1 MTLKPNTLILE
12 ASDKLNATGNDYATK
27 PLNLGDYGTSYEIT
41 KHGSD
46 RKLYLTPIEA
56 SLIDM
61 TLYGATGNTI
71 ATSTLF
77 EKAVKDITPEE
88 LATLITICF

>member
-1 MTLKPNTLILE
+1 MTLEPNTPILE
-12 ASDKLNATGNDYATK
+12 IPDKLNATGNNYETK

-46 RKLYLTPIEA
+46 RKLLLTPIEDN
-56 SLIDM
+56 LIDM
-61 TLYGATGNTI
+61 ILYGKTGNTI

-77 EKAVKDITPEE
+77 EQAVKDITPEE
-88 LATLITICF
+88 LAFLVTICL

>member
-1 MTLKPNTLILE
+1 MTLEPNTPILE
-12 ASDKLNATGNDYATK
+12 TLDKLNAIRNDYTIK
-27 PLNLGDYGTSYEIT
+27 PINLGDYGTSYEIT
-41 KHGSD
+41 KHDSD
-46 RKLYLTPIEA
+46 KTLWITLVEG

-61 TLYGATGNTI
+61 ILYDKKGTTI
-71 ATSTLF
+71 ASSTLF